1 MKDSNTTT
9 AALEEEP
16 QTVDPMAAADL
27 VAALDRVF
35 RIGVYYPSG
44 HAMCDQAAEEF
55 TRAMGRTLG
64 KAPSLRFEVAGG
76 VLSLQELPLDPE
88 LRGVVDFLELM
99 ETLGVAAIEMDS
111 NLLPCDL
118 YEFVIGMLAYRNE
131 IKGAREFQQL
141 VIEDMPPTIHV
152 EHLEFLVPEVEEP
165 SEDCS
170 GDTSQPRLET
180 LLGTLRKQGLNNEQ
194 VGQCRQLMR
203 AIPGYLTQAKLDGAN
218 LPQVTWK
225 DVEKLLLN
233 SVQTKPGRSSDDDG
247 NAPSPDG
254 NLNALTAIF
263 GALSNSQTGQHRTA
277 IDLLISVSRRE
288 IPSDFQDGNQPKPH
302 SKPKPVST
310 ADLSQPNL
318 TARVAAAA

>member
-141 VIEDMPPTIHV
+141 DRS
-152 EHLEFLVPEVEEP
+152 LACAEEAERVAP
-165 SEDCS
+165 D
-170 GDTSQPRLET
+170 DYQVHFTQA
-180 LLGTLRKQGLNNEQ
+180 TLRLAAGELAEAE
-194 VGQCRQLMR
+194 RQLR
-203 AIPGYLTQAKLDGAN
+203 WCP
-218 LPQVTWK
+218 P
-225 DVEKLLLN
+225 
-233 SVQTKPGRSSDDDG
+233 RSG
-247 NAPSPDG
+247 
-254 NLNALTAIF
+254 
-263 GALSNSQTGQHRTA
+263 LSW
-277 IDLLISVSRRE
+277 SRR
-288 IPSDFQDGNQPKPH
+288 PLLP
-302 SKPKPVST
+302 
-310 ADLSQPNL
+310 
-318 TARVAAAA
+318 